1 MLTWSRLTAPLPPL
15 PRRHLL
21 RISPQAFLR
30 LSRCLLQSFKLRI
43 SWRIS
48 PIPPAPA
55 LLDEFLI
62 EIHAIGQ
69 EHISQGALVLV
80 MAVGLD
86 RHVLP
91 EGEVRGGL
99 LGSLAEGLALLRA
112 VDATEADT
120 FRVLVVQ
127 DFEGVAVEDGDDRA
141 GEVRR
146 EGELG
151 SDMTLDLLEPVA
163 LLEAIA
169 SVH

>member
-1 MLTWSRLTAPLPPL
+1 
-15 PRRHLL
+15 
-21 RISPQAFLR
+21 
-30 LSRCLLQSFKLRI
+30 
-43 SWRIS
+43 
-48 PIPPAPA
+48 
-55 LLDEFLI
+55 
-62 EIHAIGQ
+62 
-69 EHISQGALVLV
+69 

-151 SDMTLDLLEPVA
+151 SDMTIDLLEPVA
-163 LLEAIA
+163 LLEAFA